1 MRGTCGSGLTSMCT
15 PTATTDAFTAVWQ
28 EAVNVRRGGPV
39 NEWTFRLD
47 LVGLDIDDDAG
58 LDALYEAGCD
68 DATFATDAGG
78 VYAVFHRQASTP
90 EQAVLSAIR
99 SVEGVGGSIR
109 VVRVAVEDDWLT
121 AAEIAERTGR
131 SRQNI
136 GQLVRGDRGPGGFPA
151 PVARG
156 GARSPLFSW
165 VEVQGWLTR
174 HMPSEAPTPTED
186 VSVDFLAV
194 VNDRL
199 DLRERLRRVPQAPW
213 WAEVT
218 KVIPLAS

>member
-1 MRGTCGSGLTSMCT
+1 
-15 PTATTDAFTAVWQ
+15 
-28 EAVNVRRGGPV
+28 V

-47 LVGLDIDDDAG
+47 LVGLDTDDDAR

-78 VYAVFHRQASTP
+78 VYAVFHRPASTP

-99 SVEGVGGSIR
+99 SVEGVGGSIH

-136 GQLVRGDRGPGGFPA
+136 GQLVRGERGPGGFPA
-151 PVARG
+151 PVARR

-165 VEVQGWLTR
+165 AEVQGWLTR
-174 HMPSEAPTPTED
+174 HMPGEAPTPTQD
-186 VSVDFLAV
+186 VSADFLAA